1 MYSAWKGA
9 CLVNGCEIV
18 CDWCCFLCSRKG
30 REEEMEP
37 EEEQARGKQVAGERL
52 LAGLLAHSLAWCSH
66 KKTRAGSRKKAN
78 TPLRK
83 QTQKQSQLNPF
94 NGTHTSNS
102 FFAAARSQ
110 NCEPAQESRE
120 KRAFL
125 QYILVQSVLPWPSQR
140 AQRAD
145 FKALE
150 FLTILSAATGICIYL
165 QGKWSL
171 RIYGPAYI
179 ELTVAFIQIS
189 GKCMTKFKSL

>member
-1 MYSAWKGA
+1 MLLFVQQERKRRRDGA
-9 CLVNGCEIV
+9 GGGAGQ
-18 CDWCCFLCSRKG
+18 RKTGGWRALAG
-30 REEEMEP
+30 RTP
-37 EEEQARGKQVAGERL
+37 RSLTRL
-52 LAGLLAHSLAWCSH
+52 LAQ
-66 KKTRAGSRKKAN
+66 KTRAGSRKKAN

-140 AQRAD
+140 TQRAD

-150 FLTILSAATGICIYL
+150 FLTILSAATGICIYI
-165 QGKWSL
+165 QGK
-171 RIYGPAYI
+171 
-179 ELTVAFIQIS
+179 
-189 GKCMTKFKSL
+189 

>member
-1 MYSAWKGA
+1 M
-9 CLVNGCEIV
+9 LLFVQQE
-18 CDWCCFLCSRKG
+18 RK
-30 REEEMEP
+30 RRRDAEP

-52 LAGLLAHSLAWCSH
+52 LAGLLAHSLACSH
-66 KKTRAGSRKKAN
+66 KKPEQEAEKKAN

-110 NCEPAQESRE
+110 NCEPAQEGRE

-150 FLTILSAATGICIYL
+150 FLTILSAATGICVYV
-165 QGKWSL
+165 QGK
-171 RIYGPAYI
+171 
-179 ELTVAFIQIS
+179 
-189 GKCMTKFKSL
+189 